1 MNLVALPVLLPLFT
15 GTVLLL
21 IPTPRG
27 RTIFATLLS
36 TATLGV
42 STLIAYATLSGE
54 VLVVQMAAWPAP
66 WGISLV
72 ADGLTGTMLFLS
84 SLIALLTVLF
94 AAASL
99 QRRPRRGGSVT
110 LNRARE
116 ALGTQA
122 LLQFLFMGVNMSFLT
137 GDVFNLFVAFEVMLI
152 ASYGLLLI
160 GNETAQLR
168 EGFKYVVINLVASA
182 VFVVA
187 AGLAYGL
194 FGTLNMADIAVRVG
208 LYAQNGP
215 DPRVGMV
222 ALLLA
227 LVFATKAAVFPLGFW
242 LPNAYPAPPVATSA
256 FFAAIL
262 TKVGVYALLRTFTLM
277 FPAEFTLQAALLA
290 LAGVT
295 MLIGG
300 FGAIARGRW
309 RHLLAFANVA
319 SIGYL
324 VMGVF
329 ARSEAGLAAAL
340 YYLAHSVLV
349 IFALFLLAGLAEKI
363 SGERFRDGGHLA
375 LYPWLG
381 VGFFAL
387 ALAVVGLPPMSGFIG
402 KYALIA
408 ALLARG
414 DGLGIT
420 VAVIA
425 VVTSFL
431 LLYALMLIWR
441 GFFWGESDAVHRVRL
456 PRTMRL
462 VTGAAVG
469 LVIALTVL
477 SGPAFTLATRV
488 AGQLGSNAAYI
499 RAVLPEAELVEIG
512 LPETELLKADWPE
525 TDLEEV
531 K

>member
-1 MNLVALPVLLPLFT
+1 MNLVALPVLLPLFA

-21 IPTPRG
+21 LPTPKT
-27 RTIFATLLS
+27 RTIFAAFLS
-36 TATLGV
+36 ALTLGV
-42 STLIAYATLSGE
+42 SVRIAAITLSGE
-54 VLVVQMAAWPAP
+54 VMVVQMASWPAP

-72 ADGLTGTMLFLS
+72 ADGLTGIMLVLS
-84 SLIALLTVLF
+84 SVTALLTVLF
-94 AAASL
+94 AASSL
-99 QRRPRRGGSVT
+99 QRRPKRGVSAT

-160 GNETAQLR
+160 GGETAQLR

-194 FGTLNMADIAVRVG
+194 FGTLNMADIAVRLG
-208 LYAQNGP
+208 LHAQNGP

-222 ALLLA
+222 ALLFA

-242 LPNAYPAPPVATSA
+242 LPNTYPAPPIATSA

-277 FPAEFTLQAALLA
+277 FPAEVTLQTVVLA
-290 LAGVT
+290 LAGLT

-324 VMGVF
+324 VMGGF
-329 ARSEAGLAAAL
+329 TRSEAGLAAAL

-363 SGERFRDGGHLA
+363 SGERFRDGGHLS

-381 VGFFAL
+381 VGYFAL

-402 KYALIA
+402 KYALIK
-408 ALLARG
+408 ALFARG
-414 DGLGIT
+414 DALAVT

-431 LLYALMLIWR
+431 LLYATMLIWR
-441 GFFWGESDAVHRVRL
+441 GFFWGESDAVHRVHL
-456 PRTMRL
+456 PRTMSL
-462 VTGAAVG
+462 VTGTSIG
-469 LVIALTVL
+469 LVIALTL
-477 SGPAFTLATRV
+477 FSGPAFDLTTRV
-488 AGQLGSNAAYI
+488 AQQLGNNTAYI
-499 RAVLPEAELVEIG
+499 RAVLPEAELSG
-512 LPETELLKADWPE
+512 AYPEREFDRRATTEAF
-525 TDLEEV
+525 TDV
-531 K
+531 RGK